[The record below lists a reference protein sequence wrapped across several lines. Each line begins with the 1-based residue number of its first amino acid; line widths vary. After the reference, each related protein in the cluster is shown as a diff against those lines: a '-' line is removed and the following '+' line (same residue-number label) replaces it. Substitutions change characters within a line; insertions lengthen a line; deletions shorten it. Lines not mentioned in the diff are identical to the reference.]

1 MIDGAIGL
9 VDGKYSYHH
18 YMQDNFN
25 DDVSDIFS
33 LLLQITVDYHLYP
46 GFQSS
51 LSLSLQCFLVIGFV
65 IMTLKPMTEKHWCER
80 ASLEPRIFATDHLH
94 HPTLLLIQY
103 LHIWWH

>member
-1 MIDGAIGL
+1 MVDGAIGL

-25 DDVSDIFS
+25 DDVSHMFCLS
-33 LLLQITVDYHLYP
+33 LRITVDYHLYP

-51 LSLSLQCFLVIGFV
+51 LSLQCFLVIGFV
-65 IMTLKPMTEKHWCER
+65 IMTKKPMTKKRWCER
-80 ASLEPRIFATDHLH
+80 ASLEPRVFITHHLH
-94 HPTLLLIQY
+94 QSTLLLIQY